1 MLSVALACGSTARG
15 QASDRLVTV
24 KFVVDGEVQQC
35 YYTKIKLHIGR
46 QLIRPKIIKDGFV
59 APAVFERLYA
69 HDQTRRTA
77 NIAADITCRD
87 RTLAFDG
94 LYPSWVKPGL
104 WTVGV
109 ANPISWPGNW
119 SYATQT
125 GVWSSYLVSECNGC
139 DPGVVT
145 VQAQTEIPQAALSRL
160 VVEQPHA
167 TDARARDIAF
177 ALAVWKYDATGNTNF
192 LKGLFAKC
200 LRKSESD
207 PDDDVCDDGL
217 LHELANLYWR
227 GDDNLLPVLLR
238 SAESK
243 SQTASEGIGYFS
255 GDLLERRTVVALT
268 ALKDLGPDAQRAVC
282 RIAGEDDFRI
292 NSPKTERVQEQLR
305 EVGGE
310 VAERCM
316 AEIKQATAP

>member
-46 QLIRPKIIKDGFV
+46 QLIRPKITKGGFS
-59 APAVFERLYA
+59 APAVFDRLYA
-69 HDQTRRTA
+69 NGQTRRTA

-109 ANPISWPGNW
+109 ANPISWPRDW

-125 GVWSSYLVSECNGC
+125 GFWSSYLESECNGC
-139 DPGVVT
+139 DPGVVAL
-145 VQAQTEIPQAALSRL
+145 QAQTEIPRAALSRL

-177 ALAVWKYDATGNTNF
+177 ALAVWKYDAAGNTEL
-192 LKGLFAKC
+192 LKGLFASC
-200 LRKSESD
+200 LKKAETD
-207 PDDDVCDDGL
+207 PEDDVCDDAL

-227 GDDNLLPVLLR
+227 GDDKLLPLLLR

-243 SQTASEGIGYFS
+243 SRTAADIGYFS
-255 GDLLERRTVVALT
+255 GDLLERRTVVALA
-268 ALKDLGPDAQRAVC
+268 ALKDLGPDVQRAVC
-282 RIAGEDDFRI
+282 RTAGEDDFRI
-292 NSPKTERVQEQLR
+292 NSPRTERVQEQLR

-310 VAERCM
+310 VAERCL
-316 AEIKQATAP
+316 AEIKRATSP